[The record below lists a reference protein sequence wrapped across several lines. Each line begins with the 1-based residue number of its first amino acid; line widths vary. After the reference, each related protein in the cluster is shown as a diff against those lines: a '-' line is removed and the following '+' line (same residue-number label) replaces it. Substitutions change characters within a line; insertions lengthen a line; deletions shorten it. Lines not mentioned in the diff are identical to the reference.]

1 MNRLSKSIH
10 YLGPGIIAAS
20 AAVGT
25 SHLVQSTRAGT
36 YFGFELL
43 WLIVLINLI
52 KYLFIENGYRY
63 TGATGKNLIDAYYQ
77 LNPYYL
83 WIFLMINIISAL
95 GGIAVLIYV
104 SAGIAKAV
112 LGLTYSINQ
121 VGFVIMLITTLLV
134 VFETYDFLDHLMKV
148 FMVFL
153 FLSTCFV
160 VISAVLNF
168 KPNYDQVIYHTSAW
182 NVQSLPFVIAL
193 MGWMP
198 GPMELGTW
206 YSLWLE
212 EKNKGQYKL
221 DYKAAKK
228 DFNFGYI
235 LVIIIAVF
243 FNVMGAMVL
252 HYSGQTISS
261 NAAEFSHQLIT
272 IYTGIMGGWSYAF
285 IGIAILTTILSST
298 FALID
303 VYPRSIVV
311 SLAIMRNQLDED
323 RQRRQRQVL
332 TVICAVMAYLI
343 NYFFVTDF
351 RTILDIV
358 STIAFIFAPFIA
370 FLNYRVVNSHLLDQA
385 YHPGKVFRCLCWIAI
400 VFFIVFDMVF
410 IYSKYI

>member
-193 MGWMP
+193 MAGCRVQW
-198 GPMELGTW
+198 
-206 YSLWLE
+206 SLE
-212 EKNKGQYKL
+212 R
-221 DYKAAKK
+221 
-228 DFNFGYI
+228 
-235 LVIIIAVF
+235 
-243 FNVMGAMVL
+243 
-252 HYSGQTISS
+252 
-261 NAAEFSHQLIT
+261 
-272 IYTGIMGGWSYAF
+272 GIPCG
-285 IGIAILTTILSST
+285 
-298 FALID
+298 
-303 VYPRSIVV
+303 
-311 SLAIMRNQLDED
+311 
-323 RQRRQRQVL
+323 
-332 TVICAVMAYLI
+332 
-343 NYFFVTDF
+343 
-351 RTILDIV
+351 
-358 STIAFIFAPFIA
+358 
-370 FLNYRVVNSHLLDQA
+370 
-385 YHPGKVFRCLCWIAI
+385 
-400 VFFIVFDMVF
+400 
-410 IYSKYI
+410 